1 MGEAVPKQGE
11 DNNKNKQYM
20 VVVDMS
26 KLERC
31 HEKVQREGR
40 KMGKGEAGKGIEDRE
55 VEDSDDA
62 MTIVG
67 IRL

>member
-1 MGEAVPKQGE
+1 
-11 DNNKNKQYM
+11 
-20 VVVDMS
+20 
-26 KLERC
+26 
-31 HEKVQREGR
+31 
-40 KMGKGEAGKGIEDRE
+40 MGKGEAGKNIEDRE